1 MKEKAKQI
9 AQQVKQHWQS
19 ASKKVKLLIGGC
31 VLTVV
36 VAAAVIALVMAN
48 RPYTELFTGLS
59 QSDQTAILTY
69 FSSRITEWTGTR
81 SWCRRTRRPR

>member
-9 AQQVKQHWQS
+9 AAQVKQRWQ
-19 ASKKVKLLIGGC
+19 ATSKKIKLMLGGC
-31 VLTVV
+31 VLVVV
-36 VAAAVIALVMAN
+36 VAAAVVALVMAN

-69 FSSRITEWTGTR
+69 FADNGITDYRVEDDAILV
-81 SWCRRTRRPR
+81 S

>member
-1 MKEKAKQI
+1 MNEKAKQI
-9 AQQVKQHWQS
+9 AQQVKQRWQS
-19 ASKKVKLLIGGC
+19 TSKKVKILIGGC

-59 QSDQTAILTY
+59 QSDQTAILT
-69 FSSRITEWTGTR
+69 
-81 SWCRRTRRPR
+81 